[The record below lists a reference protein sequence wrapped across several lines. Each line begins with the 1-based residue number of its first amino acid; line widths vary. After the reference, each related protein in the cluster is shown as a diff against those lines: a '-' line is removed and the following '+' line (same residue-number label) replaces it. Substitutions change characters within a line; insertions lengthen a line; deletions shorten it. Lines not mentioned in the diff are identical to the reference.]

1 MLSAL
6 INRPATLVIRVDS
19 GEVDDYGNAVLSET
33 TVETV
38 AELQQR
44 RRDEPEGQGE
54 TSETDWVLFLPAG
67 TALTTA
73 DTVTVEPLGTFEV
86 VGDPWPARNPR
97 TRVESHVECSV
108 RKAGT

>member
-1 MLSAL
+1 MISNLL
-6 INRPATLVIRVDS
+6 TRPATLHRTTTGGTVD
-19 GEVDDYGNAVLSET
+19 EYGNAVEI
-33 TVETV
+33 VQDV
-38 AELQQR
+38 AVLCELQQR

-97 TRVESHVECSV
+97 TQQESHLECSV